1 MNSSAPRAIDT
12 DAPLREL
19 FTACFDGTL
28 SQQERDEL
36 NQRLTNDPAARS
48 LYLDFC
54 SVHTALSYEHG
65 VVLSPDAA
73 TNADNVAPPIRT
85 RSPRAVSKS
94 GTWRSLSSALSAIS
108 ALAACL
114 LLLIFGF
121 VWSNTTTTGPVVA
134 RITNRAHVELLQQQ
148 HAWTADVLTA
158 DTYELRTGL
167 LSFTYDNGVTVLV
180 ESPARFTLSN
190 NNSLTLTMGRLSS
203 QVPPT
208 GVGFTIHTPEAEVI
222 DLGTEFGVDVT
233 PDGNSE
239 VHVFKGLVNVRS
251 TMSPP
256 GQHMLLATEQ
266 AARVADPSLQ
276 PAGITMDKERFFR
289 SFDEPISNYPKFIR
303 SLAPVSYYRFAVT
316 DDGSLRDTVGQTP
329 GQILL
334 GPGSRIPSSTGV
346 LGNAL
351 RVAGKS
357 MGRGAYFSQPPV
369 LANGTCT
376 FIAWV
381 RADARAD
388 GGIIF
393 LHQAMNTSLQLGF
406 DSANGHLQATIRDHL
421 GTQQRCRDTQ
431 PLTLNVWHHV
441 AVVVD
446 GTQLLLYRD
455 GKQVAAISS
464 PGLDRQ
470 ATTAWW
476 LGTNFNGADVWDG
489 LIDECVIFSRPL
501 LAEEINELAIMP
513 EK

>member
-1 MNSSAPRAIDT
+1 MNPNGPRAIDT
-12 DAPLREL
+12 DEPLREL

-36 NQRLTNDPAARS
+36 NQRLTNDPVARS

-65 VVLSPDAA
+65 VVLSPDTVTKTIKA
-73 TNADNVAPPIRT
+73 APPKQ
-85 RSPRAVSKS
+85 SRAQHALSKS
-94 GTWRSLSSALSAIS
+94 WTWRSRSRTIAAIS
-108 ALAACL
+108 SLAACL
-114 LLLIFGF
+114 LFLLFGF
-121 VWSNTTTTGPVVA
+121 IWSDTTTAGPVVA

-167 LSFTYDNGVTVLV
+167 LSFTYDNGVNVLV

-190 NNSLTLTMGRLSS
+190 NNSMILTMGRLSS
-203 QVPPT
+203 HVPPT
-208 GVGFTIHTPEAEVI
+208 GVGFTVHTPEAEVI

-256 GQHMLLATEQ
+256 GQLMLLATEQ
-266 AARVADPSLQ
+266 AARVANPSLQ
-276 PAGITMDKERFFR
+276 PAGIAVDKGRFFR
-289 SFDEPISNYPKFIR
+289 SFDEPISNYPRFIR
-303 SLAPVSYYRFAVT
+303 SLAPVSYYRFAIM
-316 DDGSLRDTVGQTP
+316 DDGSLLDTVGQTP
-329 GQILL
+329 GQLLL
-334 GPGSRIPSSTGV
+334 GPGSRAPSFTGV
-346 LGNAL
+346 IGNAL

-357 MGRGAYFSQPPV
+357 MGRGAYFSQPP
-369 LANGTCT
+369 AFTNGTCT

-388 GGIIF
+388 NGIIF

-406 DSANGHLQATIRDHL
+406 DSTNGHLQATINNHT

-431 PLTLNVWHHV
+431 PLTLNVWHHI
-441 AVVVD
+441 AVVAD

-455 GKQVAAISS
+455 GQQVAAIPSL
-464 PGLDRQ
+464 GLDRQ
-470 ATTAWW
+470 ASTAWW
-476 LGTNFNGADVWDG
+476 LGTNYNGADVWDG
-489 LIDECVIFSRPL
+489 LIDECAIFSRPL
-501 LAEEINELAIMP
+501 RAEEIHSLAIMP